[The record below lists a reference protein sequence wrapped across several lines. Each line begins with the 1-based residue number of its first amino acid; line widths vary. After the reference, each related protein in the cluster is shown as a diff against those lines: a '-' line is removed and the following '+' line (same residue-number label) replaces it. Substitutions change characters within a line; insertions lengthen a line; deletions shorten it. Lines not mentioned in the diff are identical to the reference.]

1 MKRGILQ
8 IGTLLMVANLLLGSI
23 GFSYYE
29 HLCHFSGKSEIR
41 INNPSTCCEK
51 PVKEGKNTTEGKH
64 IKSSDCCS
72 IDLKIVQIDSASLV
86 QTWKAQFQSSLFLLP
101 NFSLFLP
108 SFVTQ
113 ELHVASVQTNRWQL
127 LPQKPKL
134 FLVFASF
141 LI

>member
-8 IGTLLMVANLLLGSI
+8 IGTLLMVANLLLSSI

-41 INNPSTCCEK
+41 VDNPSTCCEK
-51 PVKEGKNTTEGKH
+51 PVKEGNDTAQNPH
-64 IKSSDCCS
+64 IKASDCCS
-72 IDLKIVQIDSASLV
+72 IDLKIVQVDAASLV
-86 QTWKAQFQSSLFLLP
+86 QTWKAQFQSVLFILP
-101 NFSLFLP
+101 DFSL
-108 SFVTQ
+108 SFPFAVAQ
-113 ELHVASVQTNRWQL
+113 ELQTTSVQTNRWKL